1 MIVIQ
6 RNVTI
11 VIRIGLITINIF
23 KLMSRDTLW
32 ICAIN

>member
-11 VIRIGLITINIF
+11 VIRIGLITINIWVDE
-23 KLMSRDTLW
+23 SRYFMNL
-32 ICAIN
+32 CN